1 MREQDL
7 WIQLHYGWRN
17 KVHMTRVENTASFG
31 MPDVNCCYQG
41 VEFWIEHKIEKSD
54 TVLFRPSQVA
64 WLAARMKVQGL
75 NRVFIVVG
83 STKWPEPRIY
93 KASDIFTVEGALI
106 NVSSQVKLLL
116 NKLLWY
122 NFDLSKLILL
132 CTTN

>member
-7 WIQLHYGWRN
+7 WVQLHHDWRN
-17 KVHMTRVENTASFG
+17 KVHMTRVENAASFG

-54 TVLFRPSQVA
+54 TVLFRPSQIA

-83 STKWPEPRIY
+83 STKWSEPRMY
-93 KASDIFTVEGALI
+93 KASDIFTVDGALI
-106 NVSSQVKLLL
+106 SVSSQVKLLL
-116 NKLLWY
+116 NKLSWY
-122 NFDLSKLILL
+122 NFDLSELILL
-132 CTTN
+132 CTS